1 VIAYVDIEHE
11 RALSTPEKRD
21 ARRAYMERNRD
32 RLASIAGAPCHLRP
46 YTEVDEGWLRE
57 IDARALVISGNVT
70 HWRHFSDESLAPL
83 FGVVREASIP
93 ILGLCGGHQLIAL
106 AHGGSKAIEP
116 LQAGEADPDA
126 AYGPDSFRE
135 RGFTPV
141 RILRADPLF
150 DGLPETPVF
159 LEAHYLE
166 VAGPPA
172 GFEVLASTD
181 SCRVQVMKRIDRPV
195 YGTQFHPEAYI
206 DGPDDAS
213 HRLVRETYPG
223 GYDRRQPDGRRLL
236 ANFFRLAGLPG

>member
-106 AHGGSKAIEP
+106 AHGGSKAPVSRCWPRPI
-116 LQAGEADPDA
+116 A
-126 AYGPDSFRE
+126 A
-135 RGFTPV
+135 
-141 RILRADPLF
+141 A
-150 DGLPETPVF
+150 
-159 LEAHYLE
+159 
-166 VAGPPA
+166 
-172 GFEVLASTD
+172 
-181 SCRVQVMKRIDRPV
+181 CR
-195 YGTQFHPEAYI
+195 
-206 DGPDDAS
+206 S
-213 HRLVRETYPG
+213 
-223 GYDRRQPDGRRLL
+223 
-236 ANFFRLAGLPG
+236 